1 MWEMIGI
8 IAIFI
13 LGLLLFIKPKLTWK
27 IKHLFD
33 VKNVEPTYGY
43 LIFSR
48 CLVIFGI
55 IVGIVL
61 FIVYIVK

>member
-1 MWEMIGI
+1 MGNDRNNSNIYIGFI
-8 IAIFI
+8 IIYKTKTYLKNKTF
-13 LGLLLFIKPKLTWK
+13 
-27 IKHLFD
+27 FD